1 VYDRGV
7 PGEREHDIVLF
18 GATGFTG
25 SLAAEYLAANAPQGT
40 RWALAGRNQEK
51 LEALRQRLQ
60 VEVPLLQA
68 DVQDPASVRALAE
81 STRVTITTVGPYI
94 RYGEGLVEACALAGT
109 DYVDLT
115 GEPEFVDLMY
125 IRHHEKA
132 LQSGARLVH
141 CCGFDSIPHDLG
153 VQFTVARLPEGVPLK
168 VEGFVKTNASIS
180 GGTLHSA
187 VGILSRLRPSMKVA
201 AQRRSLEGAPAGRK
215 LHNLN
220 RAPHNE
226 PELGWVLPL
235 PTIDPQVVLR
245 SAGALERY
253 GPDFSYGHNLVAGSV
268 PFAAAVAGGA
278 LGAVA
283 LCQLPPT
290 RKLLLDRLQPGDG
303 PSPQRRARSS
313 FTLRF
318 IGEGGG
324 QRVVTEVSGGD
335 PGYQETAKML
345 SEAALSLAHDE
356 LPKLAG
362 QLTPAVAMGPSLR
375 ERLQRA
381 GIAFTVLHG
390 AS

>member
-1 VYDRGV
+1 M
-7 PGEREHDIVLF
+7 PEERAHDIVLF

-25 SLAAEYLAANAPQGT
+25 SLAAEYLAANAADGT
-40 RWALAGRNQEK
+40 RWALAGRNRQK

-60 VEVPLLQA
+60 VDVPLLA
-68 DVQDPASVRALAE
+68 VDVQDPASVRALAE
-81 STRVTITTVGPYI
+81 STRVAITTVGPYL

-125 IRHHEKA
+125 VRHHEKA
-132 LQSGARLVH
+132 RQSGAKIVH

-168 VEGFVKTNASIS
+168 VQGFVKSNGSIS

-187 VGILSRLRPSMKVA
+187 VGIFSRLRQARQVA
-201 AQRRSLEGAPAGRK
+201 AQRRALEAWPAGRK
-215 LHNLN
+215 LRNPTS
-220 RAPHNE
+220 APHNE

-235 PTIDPQVVLR
+235 PTIDPQVILR
-245 SAGALERY
+245 SAAALDRY
-253 GPDFSYGHNLVAGSV
+253 GPDFSYSHNLVAGSL

-278 LGAVA
+278 AGALA
-283 LCQLPPT
+283 LSQLAPT
-290 RKLLLDRLQPGDG
+290 RRLLLDRLQPGEG
-303 PSPQRRARSS
+303 PSPQRRARST

-318 IGEGGG
+318 VGEGGG

-345 SEAALSLAHDE
+345 CEAALCLAHDE
-356 LPKLAG
+356 LPRLAG
-362 QLTPAVAMGPSLR
+362 QLTPAVAMGAVLR

-390 AS
+390 AG